1 MNKLFLLFALTW
13 MVAAA
18 AAANEIKIF
27 KLYLPDPTISAENAV
42 NVEMLQQYLPIAKML
57 NAKMDQQAVAALE
70 RIAPDNLYASATLIV
85 IYSRGYAG
93 QQIDYRKVKKYWENS
108 ERVSW
113 VYQIYDGFMNY
124 ERHRVCDYMPL
135 YGWNALP
142 FGIEID
148 QARNEHVIKP
158 IPLTGEHL
166 FKDCCEEQMLMLGG
180 GVPGMVLATCRLN
193 SGSMYRHYLATE
205 LQLGSCQAMIAPYHG
220 LFLHLLM
227 GYSTHSNTLR
237 PADFERVVEAADM
250 GHIPAMIIAGQILR
264 RNQYGIPVDLGRAR
278 RYFEGAQKTI
288 EKYRTAGCDHYCD
301 EQKFI
306 ETMLKQT
313 PDPAWSRSEI
323 EKARL
328 AAIKSQGYD
337 PKLFDAA
344 IAQRSPSY
352 AKYLEGEELLFKDR
366 ARALVLLKE
375 AAEAG
380 ESAALSRVIFEVG
393 GRTPDAWYWL
403 YLAGRNGMRS
413 QEKMSYYQQAMA
425 ELSRNRHRMKPE
437 EYRKALT
444 LLSEHDEHARRMLA
458 MLDQEPKPVAAPAEL
473 ELKFDEKLWTL
484 EREKNYDADLFRFTA
499 RTAVANDA
507 ITLSLPEKMSRG
519 RFAILVSKPEVQSK
533 LKGNVTIVRGNQ
545 RPCEIWLGP
554 GAANPGDE
562 KMQAVSV
569 KTTGLAVGEQFVVAI
584 YDSAKLGK
592 KPDDPRTAY
601 PALRNATAEDQA
613 VFAMA
618 SEDQITVHGIE
629 EELCTIRE
637 ENGRLQI
644 LVVAMGEPI
653 DARVIIVF
661 PVSGKYD
668 FMRYPRGMS
677 GSMSF
682 RHGVSAKLT
691 AYLRDPNAVIPL
703 PAEWPL
709 PVYLYAPLKAIVLDL
724 KLENRRAYGFF
735 LDFVQ

>member
-1 MNKLFLLFALTW
+1 LNKLLLLFAMAW
-13 MVAAA
+13 MLAAA
-18 AAANEIKIF
+18 AAANEVKIF
-27 KLYLPDPTISAENAV
+27 KPYLPDPTISADNAA
-42 NVEMLQQYLPIAKML
+42 NVQMLRQYLPIAKML

-108 ERVSW
+108 EHVSW
-113 VYQIYDGFMNY
+113 DYQIYDGFMNY

-135 YGWNALP
+135 YGWSALP

-148 QARNEHVIKP
+148 QARNERVRKQ
-158 IPLTGEHL
+158 IPLTGVHPL
-166 FKDCCEEQMLMLGG
+166 NDCCEEQMLMLGG

-193 SGSMYRHYLATE
+193 SGSMYQHYLATE
-205 LQLGSCQAMIAPYHG
+205 LQLGSCQAMIAPYNG

-227 GYSTHSNTLR
+227 GYSTHSNGLR
-237 PADFERVVEAADM
+237 PADFERVVKAADM

-264 RNQYGIPVDLGRAR
+264 RNQYGIAVDLGRAR
-278 RYFEGAQKTI
+278 RYFEGAQKAI
-288 EKYRTAGCDHYCD
+288 EKYRTAGCDHYRD

-306 ETMLKQT
+306 EAMLKQT

-323 EKARL
+323 EQARL
-328 AAIKSQGYD
+328 AAIKGQGYD
-337 PKLFDAA
+337 PELFDTA

-352 AKYLEGEELLFKDR
+352 AKYLEGEKLLYKDR
-366 ARALVLLKE
+366 RRGLELLKE
-375 AAEAG
+375 AAEAN
-380 ESAALSRVIFEVG
+380 ETAAIALLLRNIPANDPG
-393 GRTPDAWYWL
+393 IWYWY
-403 YLAGRNGMRS
+403 YLTGQSGMRS
-413 QEKMSYYQQAMA
+413 SDGMTYYQQAM
-425 ELSRNRHRMKPE
+425 SKVMSNRALMNPE

-444 LLSEHDEHARRMLA
+444 ALAEHNDMAKRYLA
-458 MLDQEPKPVAAPAEL
+458 MLDREPKTVAIPAEL

-507 ITLSLPEKMSRG
+507 LILNLPEKMSRG

-533 LKGNVTIVRGNQ
+533 LKGNVTIVRGDQ

-554 GAANPGDE
+554 NAAMPGDE

-569 KTTGLAVGEQFVVAI
+569 KAAGIAAGDQFVIAI
-584 YDSAKLGK
+584 YDKEKFGK
-592 KPDDPRTAY
+592 KPADPRTAY
-601 PALRNATAEDQA
+601 PALRNTTAEDQA
-613 VFAMA
+613 VFAMT

-637 ENGRLQI
+637 EDGRLQI
-644 LVVAMGEPI
+644 WVRAMGEPI

-668 FMRYPRGMS
+668 FMSYPRGMP
-677 GSMSF
+677 GGMSF
-682 RHGVSAKLT
+682 PRGATARLT

-709 PVYLYAPLKAIVLDL
+709 PVYFYAPLKAIVLEL
-724 KLENRRAYGFF
+724 KLENRRSFGFT
-735 LDFVQ
+735 LDFVK